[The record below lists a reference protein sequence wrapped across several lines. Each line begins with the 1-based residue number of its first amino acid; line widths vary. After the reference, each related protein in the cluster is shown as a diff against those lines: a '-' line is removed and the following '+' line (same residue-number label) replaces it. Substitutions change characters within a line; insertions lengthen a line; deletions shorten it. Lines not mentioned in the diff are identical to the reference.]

1 MSRLAALPSQTVGP
15 FFHFAL
21 TSNAAL
27 GKMAG
32 ADTKGERIR
41 LELRMLDGEAA
52 PVPDGIFELWQADAN
67 GVYRHPG
74 DGRVSECDPAFH
86 GFGRMQTDTA
96 GVAVFETI
104 RPGRVADDR
113 GGWQSPHI
121 NAIVFA
127 RGLQNHLF
135 TRIYFEDDA
144 SPGSDAVLAAVPAE
158 RRTTLI
164 ARPGNTPGL
173 WTHDVRLQG
182 CGETVFFD
190 L

>member
-21 TSNAAL
+21 TTNSAL
-27 GKMAG
+27 GVMAG
-32 ADTKGERIR
+32 PGAQGERIR
-41 LELRMLDGEAA
+41 LRLRLLDGEGA

-74 DGRVSECDPAFH
+74 DGRVSECDQSFH
-86 GFGRMQTDTA
+86 GFGRMQTDA
-96 GVAVFETI
+96 DGVAIFETV

-121 NAIVFA
+121 NVIIFA
-127 RGLQNHLF
+127 RGLCSHLF
-135 TRIYFEDDA
+135 TRIYFDGDP
-144 SPGSDAVLAAVPAE
+144 SLDSDYAFSAVPAD
-158 RRTTLI
+158 RRATLL
-164 ARPGNTPGL
+164 ARRGTDPGL
-173 WTHDVRLQG
+173 WTHDIRLQG
-182 CGETVFFD
+182 ADETVFFD